1 MAFDSLS
8 ERLQGTLKKV
18 SGQGRLT
25 EKNMEEMLSEIRLA
39 LLEADVNFQVVKE
52 FIAATKEKALGQDVL
67 GSLKPGQVVVKIV
80 HDELVSLLGTSV
92 AEVDF
97 DKKPTVIMMVGLQ
110 GSGKTTTSRQSSLP
124 SWFLNVKS
132 MRKTSVAT
140 SPNVNVPKSFLVPAC

>member
-52 FIAATKEKALGQDVL
+52 FITATKEKALGQDVL

-97 DKKPTVIMMVGLQ
+97 DDDDFKYEVKIIAGMFEYDVDVSAIDGTVYKVE
-110 GSGKTTTSRQSSLP
+110 KEH
-124 SWFLNVKS
+124 WDWD
-132 MRKTSVAT
+132 
-140 SPNVNVPKSFLVPAC
+140 

>member
-52 FIAATKEKALGQDVL
+52 FIAATKEKALG
-67 GSLKPGQVVVKIV
+67 
-80 HDELVSLLGTSV
+80 
-92 AEVDF
+92 
-97 DKKPTVIMMVGLQ
+97 
-110 GSGKTTTSRQSSLP
+110 
-124 SWFLNVKS
+124 
-132 MRKTSVAT
+132 
-140 SPNVNVPKSFLVPAC
+140 

>member
-67 GSLKPGQVVVKIV
+67 GSLIITVKDHYANAV
-80 HDELVSLLGTSV
+80 KRYLDEKNIKW
-92 AEVDF
+92 EEIKN
-97 DKKPTVIMMVGLQ
+97 DK
-110 GSGKTTTSRQSSLP
+110 
-124 SWFLNVKS
+124 
-132 MRKTSVAT
+132 
-140 SPNVNVPKSFLVPAC
+140 

>member
-67 GSLKPGQVVVKIV
+67 G
-80 HDELVSLLGTSV
+80 
-92 AEVDF
+92 
-97 DKKPTVIMMVGLQ
+97 
-110 GSGKTTTSRQSSLP
+110 
-124 SWFLNVKS
+124 
-132 MRKTSVAT
+132 
-140 SPNVNVPKSFLVPAC
+140 

>member
-52 FIAATKEKALGQDVL
+52 FIAATKEKRW
-67 GSLKPGQVVVKIV
+67 
-80 HDELVSLLGTSV
+80 
-92 AEVDF
+92 
-97 DKKPTVIMMVGLQ
+97 DKM
-110 GSGKTTTSRQSSLP
+110 
-124 SWFLNVKS
+124 F
-132 MRKTSVAT
+132 
-140 SPNVNVPKSFLVPAC
+140 

>member
-110 GSGKTTTSRQSSLP
+110 GSGKTTSSGKIAKLITKKYGKKTIVGCCRYLSP
-124 SWFLNVKS
+124 SCCGSVKNI
-132 MRKTSVAT
+132 R
-140 SPNVNVPKSFLVPAC
+140 

>member
-67 GSLKPGQVVVKIV
+67 GSLIITVKNHYANAV
-80 HDELVSLLGTSV
+80 KRYLDEKNIKW
-92 AEVDF
+92 EEIKN
-97 DKKPTVIMMVGLQ
+97 DK
-110 GSGKTTTSRQSSLP
+110 
-124 SWFLNVKS
+124 
-132 MRKTSVAT
+132 
-140 SPNVNVPKSFLVPAC
+140 

>member
-52 FIAATKEKALGQDVL
+52 FIAATKKSVGQDVL
-67 GSLKPGQVVVKIV
+67 GSLKPGQVVVK
-80 HDELVSLLGTSV
+80 
-92 AEVDF
+92 
-97 DKKPTVIMMVGLQ
+97 
-110 GSGKTTTSRQSSLP
+110 SSMT
-124 SWFLNVKS
+124 N
-132 MRKTSVAT
+132 
-140 SPNVNVPKSFLVPAC
+140 